1 MRKVEEGMESLLSTR
16 VAVPS
21 VRRTQDTFIL
31 FDRESWQHDFFVVGN
46 PIEVR
51 YLPAKLDRDTPRLT
65 HISLEEFN
73 GQHMKLKTV
82 FDEPNLVDAD
92 DLIAI
97 RFNPS
102 ESFVA
107 DTNGL

>member
-1 MRKVEEGMESLLSTR
+1 MESLLSTR

-21 VRRTQDTFIL
+21 VKRTPETFIL
-31 FDRESWQHDFFVVGN
+31 FDRESWQHDFFMIGL

-65 HISLEEFN
+65 HVSLEEFN
-73 GQHMKLKTV
+73 GHHMQLKTV
-82 FDEPNLVDAD
+82 FDAPNLVDAD

-97 RFNPS
+97 RFNPA
-102 ESFVA
+102 ENFVA
-107 DTNGL
+107 NTNGL